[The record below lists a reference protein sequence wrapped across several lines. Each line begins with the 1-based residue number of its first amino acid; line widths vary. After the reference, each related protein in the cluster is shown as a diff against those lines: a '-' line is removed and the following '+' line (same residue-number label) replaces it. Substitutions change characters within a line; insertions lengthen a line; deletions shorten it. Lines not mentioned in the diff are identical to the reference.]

1 MLFNKELFSGDTVVL
16 DFCCDK
22 DEDDD
27 DEVLWRVIK
36 LSKLD
41 ISSSEFAVVVVVVVG
56 VVLDDDLDDLDM
68 ISASIAERDYYQNTN
83 K

>member
-1 MLFNKELFSGDTVVL
+1 MLFSKELFSGDIVIL

-22 DEDDD
+22 DEDDNN

-41 ISSSEFAVVVVVVVG
+41 ISSSEFAVVVVVIVVG
-56 VVLDDDLDDLDM
+56 VALVDD
-68 ISASIAERDYYQNTN
+68 IN
-83 K
+83 

>member
-1 MLFNKELFSGDTVVL
+1 MISNCFVVVVLFWQSLKLIMLFSKELFSGDTVAL

-22 DEDDD
+22 DEEDD

-41 ISSSEFAVVVVVVVG
+41 ISSSEFAVVVVVIVG
-56 VVLDDDLDDLDM
+56 VVFDDD
-68 ISASIAERDYYQNTN
+68 IN
-83 K
+83 